1 MISKDCQNKCLKN
14 NIKIVQK
21 KLVIDTFGNVSLRNH
36 SKVFIKPSGINIHDI
51 MEEDISKVD
60 IYSGQTTS
68 GKKPSSDTPTHL
80 ELYRA
85 FPEIGGIVHT
95 HSLYATAWAQAA
107 IPIPCYGTTH
117 ADYWQ
122 KEVPVTRQLK
132 EEEING
138 DYEIETGKVIVETLK
153 SLRLSPLDCPGI
165 LVAHHGPFTWGASVE
180 DAVKNAEL
188 LEYVARLAM
197 ITKQI
202 NHEANEID
210 PLLHQRHFSRKH
222 GPNAYYGQTK

>member
-1 MISKDCQNKCLKN
+1 M
-14 NIKIVQK
+14 K
-21 KLVIDTFGNVSLRNH
+21 KSEVLFFNRKLVELNLVIDTFGNCSSR
-36 SKVFIKPSGINIHDI
+36 KKDRIYIKPSGINLDSIS
-51 MEEDISKVD
+51 EDQISELK
-60 IYSGQTTS
+60 IGENLSQGLIS

-107 IPIPCYGTTH
+107 IPIPCFGTTH

-180 DAVKNAEL
+180 DAVRHAEL

>member
-1 MISKDCQNKCLKN
+1 MRKN
-14 NIKIVQK
+14 EVLLFNRRLTELN
-21 KLVIDTFGNVSLRNH
+21 LVIDTFGNCSSRNNDR
-36 SKVFIKPSGINIHDI
+36 VYIKPSGVNLDDTS
-51 MEEDISKVD
+51 EEQISELALEENLNQRL
-60 IYSGQTTS
+60 ISGL
-68 GKKPSSDTPTHL
+68 KPSSDTPTHL
-80 ELYRA
+80 ELYQA

-95 HSLYATAWAQAA
+95 HSLFATAWAQAA

-117 ADYWQ
+117 ADFWQ
-122 KEVPVTRQLK
+122 KEVPVTRKLR

-138 DYEIETGKVIVETLK
+138 DYEIQTGKVIVETLK

-180 DAVKNAEL
+180 DAVKHAEL

-202 NHEANEID
+202 NHEANVID